1 VGHIGA
7 CGRAFVALATFF
19 NSRLRAFNWQLGGIA
34 LVRFSMALGH
44 RARSNFGTWHLRFV
58 WLSLS
63 FVLGISHSARRS
75 SQFGELF
82 VAFVDGGLGAFV
94 SQK

>member
-19 NSRLRAFNWQLGGIA
+19 NSRLRSFNWQLGGTA

-44 RARSNFGTWHLRFV
+44 RARSNFGTWHLWFV
-58 WLSLS
+58 WISLS
-63 FVLGISHSARRS
+63 FVLGISHSASGS

-82 VAFVDGGLGAFV
+82 VASVDGGLGAFV
-94 SQK
+94 S

>member
-1 VGHIGA
+1 VGHVGA
-7 CGRAFVALATFF
+7 GRRAFVALAPFF
-19 NSRLRAFNWQLGGIA
+19 NRRLRASDWQLGGIA

-44 RARSNFGTWHLRFV
+44 RARSNFGTWHLWFV

-63 FVLGISHSARRS
+63 FVLGISHSASGS

-82 VAFVDGGLGAFV
+82 VAFVDCGLGAFV

>member
-1 VGHIGA
+1 VGHVGA
-7 CGRAFVALATFF
+7 GRRAFVALATFF
-19 NSRLRAFNWQLGGIA
+19 NSRLRSFNWQLGGIA
-34 LVRFSMALGH
+34 LVRFSMAPGH
-44 RARSNFGTWHLRFV
+44 RARSNFGTWHLWFV

-63 FVLGISHSARRS
+63 FVLGISHSASRS

-82 VAFVDGGLGAFV
+82 VAFVDCGLGTFV

>member
-7 CGRAFVALATFF
+7 CGRALVALATFF
-19 NSRLRAFNWQLGGIA
+19 NSRLRSFNWQLGGIA
-34 LVRFSMALGH
+34 LVRFSMAPGH
-44 RARSNFGTWHLRFV
+44 RALSNFGTWHLWFV
-58 WLSLS
+58 WLPLS
-63 FVLGISHSARRS
+63 FVLGISHSASRS